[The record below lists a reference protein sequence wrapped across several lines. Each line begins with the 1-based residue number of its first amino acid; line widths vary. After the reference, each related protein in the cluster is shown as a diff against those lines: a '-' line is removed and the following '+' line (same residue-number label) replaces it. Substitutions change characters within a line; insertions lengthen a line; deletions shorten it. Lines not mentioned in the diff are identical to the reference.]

1 MFKALA
7 RMKPAPRFIVIALIV
22 GGVVVA
28 GKFGL
33 AMLPQKAEAP
43 QVAAPAPVTVPAEG
57 SQPTSPPS
65 TATPP
70 VAEAQPAPAPA
81 PAPTL
86 TPAAPTD
93 AGLANVLGAGK
104 K

>member
-33 AMLPQKAEAP
+33 AMLPQQAEVP
-43 QVAAPAPVTVPAEG
+43 QVAAPAPVTV
-57 SQPTSPPS
+57 QPRR
-65 TATPP
+65 
-70 VAEAQPAPAPA
+70 
-81 PAPTL
+81 
-86 TPAAPTD
+86 
-93 AGLANVLGAGK
+93 
-104 K
+104 